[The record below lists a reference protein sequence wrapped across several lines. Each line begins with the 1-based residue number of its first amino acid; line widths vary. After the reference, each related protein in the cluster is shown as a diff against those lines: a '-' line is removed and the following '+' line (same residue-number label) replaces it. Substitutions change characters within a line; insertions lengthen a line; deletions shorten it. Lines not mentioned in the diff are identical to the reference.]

1 MTSTINV
8 TNRTKGEKKEGMTPG
23 VFYGAHAKSTPIFV
37 NTIEFKKLLKT
48 AGESS
53 IVALT
58 GASKENVLIHDVQM
72 DPVMYVPTH
81 VDFYVV
87 EKGQKVHVNLHL
99 SFVGVSPAVKNL
111 GGNLV
116 KVMHEIS
123 VEAEGSNIP
132 HEIEVD
138 ISTLE
143 TLNSNILV
151 KDIILPAGTT
161 LYHMQD
167 NEVVASV
174 VSQSEED
181 LSAPVEILDM
191 DAVGDAE
198 KKGKKEEEEA
208 EPAV

>member
-8 TNRTKGEKKEGMTPG
+8 TNRKKGERKDGMTPA
-23 VFYGAHAKSTPIFV
+23 VFYGAHAAATPIFV
-37 NTIEFKKLLKT
+37 DTIEFKKLLKT

-58 GASKENVLIHDVQM
+58 GDAKVNVLIHDVQM

-87 EKGQKVHVNLHL
+87 EKGQKVHVNIHL
-99 SFVGVSPAVKNL
+99 NFIGESPAVKNL
-111 GGNLV
+111 GANLV

-123 VEAEGSNIP
+123 VEAEGSDIP
-132 HEIEVD
+132 QEIEVD
-138 ISTLE
+138 ISTLD

-151 KDIILPAGTT
+151 KDIKLPLGTT
-161 LYHMQD
+161 LYHMQE

-181 LSAPVEILDM
+181 LSAPVAEVDM
-191 DAVGDAE
+191 TAVEVE
-198 KKGKKEEEEA
+198 KKGKKEDESAVEA
-208 EPAV
+208 

>member
-8 TNRTKGEKKEGMTPG
+8 TNRLKGEKKEGMTRG
-23 VFYGAHAKSTPIFV
+23 VLYGAHAKSTPIFV
-37 NTIEFKKLLKT
+37 DTIEFKKLLKT

-53 IVALT
+53 IVKLS
-58 GASKENVLIHDVQM
+58 GDSKENVLIHDVQM

-87 EKGQKVHVNLHL
+87 EKGQKVHVDVHL

-123 VEAEGSNIP
+123 IEAEGTNIP

-138 ISTLE
+138 ISRLD

-151 KDIILPAGTT
+151 KDIVLPEGTT
-161 LYHMQD
+161 LYHMQE

-181 LSAPVEILDM
+181 LSAPVAVVDM

-198 KKGKKEEEEA
+198 KKGKKEESATEEA
-208 EPAV
+208 A